1 MKLSKETLLAAN
13 ELIHRRGD
21 SAEEYVAKQL
31 SDSRKKEFQ
40 KGASQWLEMT
50 EALKWVRELRAKIAH
65 GS

>member
-1 MKLSKETLLAAN
+1 MKLFQETLLAAN

-21 SAEEYVAKQL
+21 GAEEYVAKQL
-31 SDSRKKEFQ
+31 SDSRQKEFQ
-40 KGASQWLEMT
+40 KGVSQWLEMT

>member
-21 SAEEYVAKQL
+21 SVEEYVAKQL
-31 SDSRKKEFQ
+31 SDSRRKEFQ
-40 KGASQWLEMT
+40 KGAARWLDMK
-50 EALKWVRELRAKIAH
+50 EALMWVRELRAKIAH

>member
-21 SAEEYVAKQL
+21 SAEEHVAKQL
-31 SDSRKKEFQ
+31 SDSRRKEFQ
-40 KGASQWLEMT
+40 KGAARWLDMK